1 MIKPGDTVYIIA
13 NNNYIKEYKV
23 LKVAG
28 GFATLK
34 EINGN
39 GGTKLR
45 TSKIFSSQEE
55 AQRQLLMNTLIICS
69 EYSYLVIFDTIF
81 FILFQLLLFQQKP
94 FLFRLHQNH
103 PIYHCHHQFY
113 LTMHVLYIF
122 QFLVKTNNLALQNI
136 IHNFQ
141 NRK

>member
-34 EINGN
+34 EINGS

-45 TSKIFSSQEE
+45 TSKVFSSQEE
-55 AQRQLLMNTLIICS
+55 AQRQLLLNKSRI
-69 EYSYLVIFDTIF
+69 
-81 FILFQLLLFQQKP
+81 
-94 FLFRLHQNH
+94 
-103 PIYHCHHQFY
+103 
-113 LTMHVLYIF
+113 
-122 QFLVKTNNLALQNI
+122 
-136 IHNFQ
+136 
-141 NRK
+141 

>member
-13 NNNYIKEYKV
+13 NNNYLKKSTV

-55 AQRQLLMNTLIICS
+55 AQRQLLMNKSRI
-69 EYSYLVIFDTIF
+69 
-81 FILFQLLLFQQKP
+81 
-94 FLFRLHQNH
+94 
-103 PIYHCHHQFY
+103 
-113 LTMHVLYIF
+113 
-122 QFLVKTNNLALQNI
+122 
-136 IHNFQ
+136 
-141 NRK
+141 